1 MGQPGKP
8 HNGKFVSYLRLSTLR
23 QGRRGGELDAQREA
37 IKRFLSGG
45 QWHIIG
51 EFVETESGR
60 SMVRRPQL
68 TAALAQCKKE
78 KATLV
83 VARLDR
89 LYRNWAV
96 MGALVESGVNVVCV
110 DNPHATK
117 QVIQT
122 MAAFTQMERDLISER
137 TKAALKQ
144 AKRRG
149 VKLGNP
155 DPAAAAARGRRTLTR
170 QADDYAAS
178 VMPHVRDIVRSGND
192 SLQKIAN
199 ALMRRGIQTRRGHD
213 VWRPAQVA
221 NLLKRKAH

>member
-1 MGQPGKP
+1 MGQAGKP
-8 HNGKFVSYLRLSTLR
+8 HNGKFVSYLRVSTLR
-23 QGRRGGELDAQREA
+23 RGRGGGGLDAQREA
-37 IKRFLSGG
+37 IQQFLNGG
-45 QWHIIG
+45 QWQMVG
-51 EFVETESGR
+51 EFVETESGH
-60 SMVRRPQL
+60 MVRRPQL
-68 TAALAQCKKE
+68 TAALALCKKE

-96 MGALVESGVNVVCV
+96 MGALVESGVNVACV

-122 MAAFTQMERDLISER
+122 MAAFAEMERDLISER
-137 TKAALKQ
+137 TKAGLKQ

-155 DPAAAAARGRRTLTR
+155 DPAAAAAHGRRTLTR

-192 SLQKIAN
+192 SLQKIAD

-221 NLLKRKAH
+221 NLLRRKTR